1 MSATSEPN
9 AAATPTAARA
19 ASDGP
24 RRRPIPPSI
33 LLAIAVLV
41 AVAFIAVAADW
52 IAPHHYATQDLR
64 ARLKPPVWAGG
75 VWAYPLGTDN
85 LGRDV
90 LSRLIYGM
98 QTSLGIALVGT
109 AIGASFGT
117 TLGFIA
123 AHMRGIVDELLM
135 MLVDVQASV
144 PYIIVALAALAFFG
158 NDLTLFVILLGLEGW
173 ERYARLARGLVLS
186 EMAKPYA
193 AAIAGFGATTWRLN
207 WRHVLPNIA
216 AGLVVQATIY
226 FPWVI
231 LLETSIS
238 FLGLGIQP
246 PRTSLGLMLGQ
257 GRSYLANA
265 AWIAV
270 APGIAIFVT
279 TLAVSLVGDWLRDRL
294 DPTLDG

>member
-1 MSATSEPN
+1 MT
-9 AAATPTAARA
+9 ATPAAPAVTAPARSPA
-19 ASDGP
+19 P
-24 RRRPIPPSI
+24 RRPVPPSI
-33 LLAIAVLV
+33 VIALAVLAIV
-41 AVAFIAVAADW
+41 AVVAVAADW
-52 IAPHHYATQDLR
+52 IAPHHYATQDLKS
-64 ARLKPPVWAGG
+64 RLRPPVWAGG
-75 VWAYPLGTDN
+75 SWTYPLGTDN

-98 QTSLGIALVGT
+98 QTSIGIALAGT
-109 AIGASFGT
+109 VIGATFGT
-117 TLGFIA
+117 MLGFVA
-123 AHMRGIVDELLM
+123 ARLRGLVDEALM

-158 NDLTLFVILLGLEGW
+158 NDLTLFIILLGLEGW
-173 ERYARLARGLVLS
+173 ERYARLARGLVLA

-193 AAIAGFGATTWRLN
+193 AAIAGFGASVWRLN
-207 WRHVLPNIA
+207 WRHILPNIA

-257 GRSYLANA
+257 GRGYLANA

-270 APGIAIFVT
+270 APGMAIFLT